1 MRVLLVLLVVSVAG
15 VAAAAE
21 PPTGA
26 PPDVERLPPVD
37 TGPESLQG
45 DYLDLAPAEP
55 PPAPSKI
62 VRLRVTSKGV
72 EPRMFEL
79 DVGKLAKIVVTREVE
94 ETCATSLSS
103 KELEIMVEAPL
114 GKEAEVLVTP
124 KEEGSFVLAC
134 PGGKVGVGVRV
145 K

>member
-15 VAAAAE
+15 VAAAE
-21 PPTGA
+21 PPAGA
-26 PPDVERLPPVD
+26 PPAVERLPPVD
-37 TGPESLQG
+37 TGPEALQG

-55 PPAPSKI
+55 PPAPKKI
-62 VRLRVTSKGV
+62 VRLKVTSKGV
-72 EPRMFEL
+72 EPRMIEL
-79 DVGKLAKIVVTREVE
+79 DVGQLAKLVVTREVE
-94 ETCATSLSS
+94 GTCATSLSS
-103 KELEIMVEAPL
+103 KELGILVEAPL

-134 PGGKVGVGVRV
+134 PSGKVGVGVRV